1 MARTVSISDVYS
13 RVEGHEK
20 DMVDLLSG
28 LIRIPALGPKN
39 GGKGEMEKAKWLA
52 AYCERHGFKVEW
64 FNAPCNDVPDKVRPN
79 LLVRIPG
86 KSHRRR
92 LWIMSHIDIVPPGN
106 EADWRTPPY
115 EPVLKDGR
123 LYGRGSE
130 DDCQSLAAAFWA
142 VKTLLESGAKPEMDT
157 NLLFVADE
165 ETGSEF
171 GIQWMLKAHK
181 ELFGKEDLI
190 LVPDGG
196 DPKGEYVEVA
206 EKTLLWL
213 RFTVLGKQAHGSM
226 PNLGNNST
234 RGVARLTMEL
244 DEALHAKFPAA
255 DKLFMPPGSTFEPT
269 KREANVPNVNTLPG
283 KDVFYFDC
291 RILPQYDPDSPLKVV
306 EGVVK
311 KFERATGLKV
321 KVDVVQHDKAAPP
334 TAPDAEIVER
344 LKKALVETRK
354 AKPKVWGVGGGT
366 VAAIFR
372 RHGYSAAVWST
383 YDELAHQP
391 NEYCVVKNMVADA
404 KVYLHL
410 MMQPDAAP
418 KAGNGS
424 R

>member
-1 MARTVSISDVYS
+1 
-13 RVEGHEK
+13 
-20 DMVDLLSG
+20 MVDFLSG

-39 GGKGEMEKAKWLA
+39 GGDGEMKKARWLA
-52 AYCERHGFKVEW
+52 KYCEDHGFKVEW
-64 FNAPCNDVPDKVRPN
+64 FNAPCKDVTDGVRPN
-79 LLVRIPG
+79 LLVRVPG
-86 KSHRRR
+86 KVHTRA
-92 LWIMSHIDIVPPGN
+92 LWIMSHIDVVPPGN
-106 EADWRTPPY
+106 ESDWKTPPF

-142 VKTLLESGAKPEMDT
+142 VKAILESGEKPTFDT

-181 ELFGKEDLI
+181 DLFGKDDLI

-196 DPKGEYVEVA
+196 DPKGEYIEVA

-213 RFTVLGKQAHGSM
+213 RFTVHGKQAHGSM

-234 RGVARLTMEL
+234 RGVAQLTVEL
-244 DEALHAKFPAA
+244 DKALHARFPAK
-255 DKLFMPPGSTFEPT
+255 DKLFMPPESTFEPT

-283 KDVFYFDC
+283 KDVFYFDT
-291 RILPQYDPDSPLKVV
+291 RLLPKYDPDAPLKL
-306 EGVVK
+306 VK
-311 KFERATGLKV
+311 DD
-321 KVDVVQHDKAAPP
+321 VDVVQHDKAAPP
-334 TAPDAEIVER
+334 TPVDAEIVRR
-344 LKKALVETRK
+344 LQAALKATRRV
-354 AKPKVWGVGGGT
+354 KPKVWGVGGGT

-372 RHGYSAAVWST
+372 RHGYAAAVWST

-404 KVYLHL
+404 QVYAHL
-410 MMQPDAAP
+410 MLQ
-418 KAGNGS
+418 GESEGG
-424 R
+424 RGR

>member
-1 MARTVSISDVYS
+1 MPSTLTVTDVYS
-13 RVEGHEK
+13 RVESHEK

-39 GGKGEMEKAKWLA
+39 GGEGEMAKAKWLA
-52 AYCERHGFKVEW
+52 RYCESHGFKVEW
-64 FNAPCNDVPDKVRPN
+64 FNAPCKDVPDKVRPN

-106 EADWRTPPY
+106 EADWKTPPY
-115 EPVLKDGR
+115 EPVLKDGK

-130 DDCQSLAAAFWA
+130 DDCQSLAASFWA
-142 VKTLLESGAKPEMDT
+142 VKSVLESGLKPELDT

-181 ELFGKEDLI
+181 DLFGKDDLI

-226 PNLGNNST
+226 PYLGNNST
-234 RGVARLTMEL
+234 RGVAQLTVEL
-244 DEALHAKFPAA
+244 DEALHKRFPAL
-255 DKLFMPPGSTFEPT
+255 DKLFMPPESTFEPT

-291 RILPQYDPDSPLKVV
+291 RLLPRYDPDAPLKVV
-306 EGVVK
+306 KEVVARFQK
-311 KFERATGLKV
+311 RTGLKV
-321 KVDVVQHDKAAPP
+321 EVDVVQHDKAAPP
-334 TAPDAEIVER
+334 TSPDAEIVRR
-344 LKKALVETRK
+344 LQRAITATRK
-354 AKPKVWGVGGGT
+354 VKPKVWGVGGGT

-372 RHGYSAAVWST
+372 RHGHSAAVWST

-391 NEYCVVKNMVADA
+391 NECCVVKNMVADA
-404 KVYLHL
+404 KVYTHL
-410 MMQPDAAP
+410 LLQPDTAR
-418 KAGNGS
+418 NGS
-424 R
+424 G